1 MKRDILLDTNIVIRL
16 LVRDNEEHFIIAEQF
31 FEDLEQGKT
40 SALLLEII
48 IGEIIYVLRSVYKQN
63 KSLIKSQLE
72 LLFTY
77 DNLHIENQYII
88 QNALDIYVRKNI
100 DFADAILCAKKN
112 LEGYEVM
119 SFDKDI
125 KKC

>member
-16 LVRDNEEHFIIAEQF
+16 LVRDNEEHFIIVEQF

-88 QNALDIYVRKNI
+88 QNALDVYVRKNI

-112 LEGYEVM
+112 LEGYEVL
-119 SFDKDI
+119 SFDKDV